1 MKLIGLTGPTG
12 SGKTFFCVIARAF
25 GIETVNAD
33 TVARRVA
40 AESEVVDAVVAAFG
54 QDILDGGIIDRKK
67 LAHKAFSSPENTDL
81 LNRTMLPFIVDQI
94 RDMLGNSDAEYTVVD
109 APTLFESGL
118 DSECDYIISVISDRD
133 VRRQRII
140 ERDGITDAEAEERLS
155 AAKPDEFFISRST
168 HVIFNNGDKDAFA
181 EEAKNVIMSILE
193 NRKEDE

>member
-94 RDMLGNSDAEYTVVD
+94 REDPRENEVHDRPEELDDRSDDD
-109 APTLFESGL
+109 APAIRLQIFQREQSGL
-118 DSECDYIISVISDRD
+118 PKKILKL
-133 VRRQRII
+133 
-140 ERDGITDAEAEERLS
+140 TDQS
-155 AAKPDEFFISRST
+155 
-168 HVIFNNGDKDAFA
+168 
-181 EEAKNVIMSILE
+181 M
-193 NRKEDE
+193 